1 MGRKKKDISF
11 HIAHNYKQFEYEG
24 IKFWAKDEINS
35 QLYID
40 YLKEKMKKN
49 GVIK

>member
-1 MGRKKKDISF
+1 MVRKKKDIPF

-24 IKFWAKDEINS
+24 IMFWAKDETNS
-35 QLYID
+35 QFYID

-49 GVIK
+49 GVMK